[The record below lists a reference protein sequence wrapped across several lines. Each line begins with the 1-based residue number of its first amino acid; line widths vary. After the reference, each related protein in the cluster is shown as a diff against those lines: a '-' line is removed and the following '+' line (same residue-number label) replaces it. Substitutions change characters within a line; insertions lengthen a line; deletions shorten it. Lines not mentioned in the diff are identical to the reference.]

1 MDENLVMKACPFCGF
16 VVSFDDYID
25 AVHPI
30 RVRGA
35 REIWQAGCLTIAGGC
50 DASVLGDSKEDAI
63 KNWNR
68 RHKEE

>member
-1 MDENLVMKACPFCGF
+1 MVMKACPFCGF
-16 VVSFDDYID
+16 VVSLDDYID

-30 RVRGA
+30 RVWDKY
-35 REIWQAGCLTIAGGC
+35 EIWQAGCLAIAGGC

-68 RHKEE
+68 RYKEE